1 MNRFFASTAL
11 FATLATGSVF
21 AQTADSLRPQP
32 ESRRGHWTRA
42 AVSDGYVSLGFNAL
56 TGSEAPTLKPLGS
69 RYVALG
75 YGAKFRLSE
84 GRRAALKLRT
94 GLEVSWYNL
103 MLDDDR
109 LVVQTPAGVAF
120 PDAGRSLDK
129 SKLTAAYLNLPMMP
143 TVAFRRGIVRSIGA
157 GGYVGMRLDSYSKVK
172 EEGGR
177 KDRNHGAYALNNFR
191 YGLAA
196 EVNFRHAPTF
206 FAQYDLN
213 PLFRAGQGPD
223 TRAFSFGIRL

>member
-1 MNRFFASTAL
+1 MNRFLASTAL
-11 FATLATGSVF
+11 FTTLTTGSVF

-32 ESRRGHWTRA
+32 ESRCAHWTRA
-42 AVSDGYVSLGFNAL
+42 AVGDVSVSIGFNAL
-56 TGSEAPTLKPLGS
+56 TGSEAPALKPLGS

-84 GRRAALKLRT
+84 GRHAAFKLRT
-94 GLEVSWYNL
+94 GLEVSWYTL

-109 LVVQTPAGVAF
+109 LALQTPNGVAF
-120 PDAGRSLDK
+120 PDAGRQLDK
-129 SKLTAAYLNLPMMP
+129 SKLTAAYLNLPLMP
-143 TVAFRRGIVRSIGA
+143 TLSFQRGIVQSVGA

-177 KDRNHGAYALNNFR
+177 KDRDHGAYALNNFR

-196 EVNFRHAPTF
+196 EVNFRHALTF

>member
-1 MNRFFASTAL
+1 MNRFLLSAAL

-21 AQTADSLRPQP
+21 AQTADSLRHQP
-32 ESRRGHWTRA
+32 ESRHAHWTRA
-42 AVSDGYVSLGFNAL
+42 AVGDVAVSVGFNAL
-56 TGSEAPTLKPLGS
+56 TGSDAPALKPLGS
-69 RYVALG
+69 RYVTLG
-75 YGAKFRLSE
+75 YGATFRLSE

-109 LVVQTPAGVAF
+109 LALQTPAGVTF

-129 SKLTAAYLNLPMMP
+129 SKLTAAYLNLPLLP
-143 TVAFRRGIVRSIGA
+143 TVVFRRGIVRSVGA
-157 GGYVGMRLDSYSKVK
+157 GGYVGMRLDSYAKVK

-177 KDRNHGAYALNNFR
+177 KDREHGAYALNNFR

-196 EVNFRHAPTF
+196 EINFRHAPTF